1 MLPYI
6 PYMDPMGHEN
16 AATFAQT
23 RDFFSLSS
31 HQKVALK
38 MDDEMAKQFHRKIHF
53 LFFLSRDTTTSWW
66 FQTFGLFSIRYGIIH
81 DNPSH

>member
-1 MLPYI
+1 
-6 PYMDPMGHEN
+6 MDPMGHEN

-53 LFFLSRDTTTSWW
+53 PIFFCL
-66 FQTFGLFSIRYGIIH
+66 GIRQLVGGFKHLVYF
-81 DNPSH
+81 P

>member
-1 MLPYI
+1 
-6 PYMDPMGHEN
+6 MDPMGHEN

-53 LFFLSRDTTTSWW
+53 LFFLV
-66 FQTFGLFSIRYGIIH
+66 
-81 DNPSH
+81 